1 MAYGA
6 PPLFRQGVSIR
17 ARFLFFLMLSLAV
30 ILVDGR
36 LRALDDF
43 RSALTSFLTPFKEVV
58 QLPGLFIENSA
69 GYFISK
75 KNLNE
80 EIQRLT
86 KENQLLQ
93 LDAARMEEMRQENE
107 NLRHLVSALAATTDH
122 VVTTEVIGRPADPFS
137 RRIQIAAGA
146 LDGVQVGMPVIGPFG
161 VLGQVSRTVS
171 HQSEVTLISD
181 HKSRISVINNRT
193 GQIFL
198 LAGTGDSARQKKD
211 LTCAV
216 VDNRTGQIFLLAGT
230 GDSGLLTVAFAQPS
244 ADLQPG
250 DELVTSGLDHLY
262 PKAVLTAIV
271 KSSTYVPGEAYRRVE
286 ATAAADLTD
295 VQFATVVLVNP
306 HPTAELDIKDVK
318 PQNRFERRDKAD
330 RQNRRD
336 QK

>member
-137 RRIQIAAGA
+137 RRIQIAAGT

-161 VLGQVSRTVS
+161 VLDQVSRTVS

-181 HKSRISVINNRT
+181 HKSRISVIN
-193 GQIFL
+193 
-198 LAGTGDSARQKKD
+198 
-211 LTCAV
+211 
-216 VDNRTGQIFLLAGT
+216 NRTGQIFLLAGT

>member
-6 PPLFRQGVSIR
+6 PPLFHQGVSIR

-198 LAGTGDSARQKKD
+198 LAGTGDS
-211 LTCAV
+211 
-216 VDNRTGQIFLLAGT
+216 
-230 GDSGLLTVAFAQPS
+230 GLLTVAFAQPS

-330 RQNRRD
+330 RRNRRD

>member
-58 QLPGLFIENSA
+58 QRPGLFIENSA

-198 LAGTGDSARQKKD
+198 LAGTGDS
-211 LTCAV
+211 
-216 VDNRTGQIFLLAGT
+216 
-230 GDSGLLTVAFAQPS
+230 GLLTVAFAQPS

>member
-86 KENQLLQ
+86 KENQLIQ

-198 LAGTGDSARQKKD
+198 LAGTGDS
-211 LTCAV
+211 
-216 VDNRTGQIFLLAGT
+216 
-230 GDSGLLTVAFAQPS
+230 GLLTVAFAQPS

-330 RQNRRD
+330 RRNRRD

>member
-17 ARFLFFLMLSLAV
+17 ARFMFFLMLSLAV

-198 LAGTGDSARQKKD
+198 LAGTGDS
-211 LTCAV
+211 
-216 VDNRTGQIFLLAGT
+216 
-230 GDSGLLTVAFAQPS
+230 GLLTVAFAQPS

-330 RQNRRD
+330 RRNRRD

>member
-137 RRIQIAAGA
+137 RRIQIAEGA

-181 HKSRISVINNRT
+181 HKSRISVIN
-193 GQIFL
+193 
-198 LAGTGDSARQKKD
+198 
-211 LTCAV
+211 
-216 VDNRTGQIFLLAGT
+216 NRTGQIFLLAGT

>member
-198 LAGTGDSARQKKD
+198 LAGTGDS
-211 LTCAV
+211 
-216 VDNRTGQIFLLAGT
+216 
-230 GDSGLLTVAFAQPS
+230 GLLTVAFAQPS

-330 RQNRRD
+330 RQNRMD

>member
-86 KENQLLQ
+86 KDNQLLQ

-181 HKSRISVINNRT
+181 HKSRISVIN
-193 GQIFL
+193 
-198 LAGTGDSARQKKD
+198 
-211 LTCAV
+211 
-216 VDNRTGQIFLLAGT
+216 NRTGQIFLLAGT

>member
-69 GYFISK
+69 GYFIRK

-198 LAGTGDSARQKKD
+198 LAGTGDS
-211 LTCAV
+211 
-216 VDNRTGQIFLLAGT
+216 
-230 GDSGLLTVAFAQPS
+230 GLLTVAFAQPS

>member
-1 MAYGA
+1 
-6 PPLFRQGVSIR
+6 
-17 ARFLFFLMLSLAV
+17 
-30 ILVDGR
+30 
-36 LRALDDF
+36 
-43 RSALTSFLTPFKEVV
+43 
-58 QLPGLFIENSA
+58 
-69 GYFISK
+69 
-75 KNLNE
+75 
-80 EIQRLT
+80 
-86 KENQLLQ
+86 
-93 LDAARMEEMRQENE
+93 MEEMRQENE

-137 RRIQIAAGA
+137 RRIQIAAGT

-181 HKSRISVINNRT
+181 HKSRISVIN
-193 GQIFL
+193 
-198 LAGTGDSARQKKD
+198 
-211 LTCAV
+211 
-216 VDNRTGQIFLLAGT
+216 NRTGQIFLLAGT

-318 PQNRFERRDKAD
+318 PQNRFEQRDKAD

>member
-193 GQIFL
+193 
-198 LAGTGDSARQKKD
+198 D
-211 LTCAV
+211 
-216 VDNRTGQIFLLAGT
+216 QIFLLAGT

>member
-30 ILVDGR
+30 IQVDGR

-198 LAGTGDSARQKKD
+198 LAGTGDS
-211 LTCAV
+211 
-216 VDNRTGQIFLLAGT
+216 
-230 GDSGLLTVAFAQPS
+230 GLLTVAFAQPS

-330 RQNRRD
+330 RRNRRD

>member
-58 QLPGLFIENSA
+58 HLPGLFIENSA

-198 LAGTGDSARQKKD
+198 LAGTGDS
-211 LTCAV
+211 
-216 VDNRTGQIFLLAGT
+216 
-230 GDSGLLTVAFAQPS
+230 GLLTVAFAQPS

>member
-17 ARFLFFLMLSLAV
+17 TRFLFFLMLSLAV

-198 LAGTGDSARQKKD
+198 LAGTGDS
-211 LTCAV
+211 
-216 VDNRTGQIFLLAGT
+216 
-230 GDSGLLTVAFAQPS
+230 GLLTVAFAQPS

-330 RQNRRD
+330 RRNRRD

>member
-1 MAYGA
+1 MAYVA

-198 LAGTGDSARQKKD
+198 LAGTGDS
-211 LTCAV
+211 
-216 VDNRTGQIFLLAGT
+216 
-230 GDSGLLTVAFAQPS
+230 GLLTVAFAQPS

>member
-58 QLPGLFIENSA
+58 QLPELFIENSA

-198 LAGTGDSARQKKD
+198 LS
-211 LTCAV
+211 
-216 VDNRTGQIFLLAGT
+216 GT

>member
-58 QLPGLFIENSA
+58 QLPGLFSENSA

-198 LAGTGDSARQKKD
+198 LAGTGDS
-211 LTCAV
+211 
-216 VDNRTGQIFLLAGT
+216 
-230 GDSGLLTVAFAQPS
+230 GLLTVAFAQPS

>member
-36 LRALDDF
+36 LRSLDDF

-198 LAGTGDSARQKKD
+198 LAGTGDS
-211 LTCAV
+211 
-216 VDNRTGQIFLLAGT
+216 
-230 GDSGLLTVAFAQPS
+230 GLLTVAFAQPS

-330 RQNRRD
+330 RRNRRD

>member
-198 LAGTGDSARQKKD
+198 LAGTGDSD
-211 LTCAV
+211 
-216 VDNRTGQIFLLAGT
+216 
-230 GDSGLLTVAFAQPS
+230 LLTVAFAQPS

>member
-198 LAGTGDSARQKKD
+198 LAGTGDS
-211 LTCAV
+211 
-216 VDNRTGQIFLLAGT
+216 
-230 GDSGLLTVAFAQPS
+230 GLLTVAFAQPS

-318 PQNRFERRDKAD
+318 PQNRFDRRDKAD

>member
-75 KNLNE
+75 KNLNK

-198 LAGTGDSARQKKD
+198 LAGTGDS
-211 LTCAV
+211 
-216 VDNRTGQIFLLAGT
+216 
-230 GDSGLLTVAFAQPS
+230 GLLTVAFAQPS

>member
-17 ARFLFFLMLSLAV
+17 SRYLFFLMLSLAV

-198 LAGTGDSARQKKD
+198 LAGTGDS
-211 LTCAV
+211 
-216 VDNRTGQIFLLAGT
+216 
-230 GDSGLLTVAFAQPS
+230 GLLTVAFAQPS

-271 KSSTYVPGEAYRRVE
+271 ISSTYVPGEAYRRVE

>member
-69 GYFISK
+69 DYFISK

-198 LAGTGDSARQKKD
+198 LAGTGDS
-211 LTCAV
+211 
-216 VDNRTGQIFLLAGT
+216 
-230 GDSGLLTVAFAQPS
+230 GLLTVAFAQPS

-330 RQNRRD
+330 RRNRRD

>member
-122 VVTTEVIGRPADPFS
+122 VVTTEVIGHPADPFS

-181 HKSRISVINNRT
+181 HKSRISVIN
-193 GQIFL
+193 
-198 LAGTGDSARQKKD
+198 
-211 LTCAV
+211 
-216 VDNRTGQIFLLAGT
+216 NRTGQIFLLAGT

>member
-122 VVTTEVIGRPADPFS
+122 VVTTEVIGRPADPFF

-181 HKSRISVINNRT
+181 HKSRISVIN
-193 GQIFL
+193 
-198 LAGTGDSARQKKD
+198 
-211 LTCAV
+211 
-216 VDNRTGQIFLLAGT
+216 NRTGQIFLLAGT

-330 RQNRRD
+330 RRNRRD

>member
-198 LAGTGDSARQKKD
+198 LAGTGDS
-211 LTCAV
+211 
-216 VDNRTGQIFLLAGT
+216 
-230 GDSGLLTVAFAQPS
+230 GLLTVAFAQPS

-286 ATAAADLTD
+286 ASAAADLTD

>member
-107 NLRHLVSALAATTDH
+107 NLRHLVSALAATTDY

-181 HKSRISVINNRT
+181 HKSRISVIN
-193 GQIFL
+193 
-198 LAGTGDSARQKKD
+198 
-211 LTCAV
+211 
-216 VDNRTGQIFLLAGT
+216 NRTGQIFLLAGT

>member
-198 LAGTGDSARQKKD
+198 LAGTGDS
-211 LTCAV
+211 
-216 VDNRTGQIFLLAGT
+216 
-230 GDSGLLTVAFAQPS
+230 GLLTVAFAQPS

-306 HPTAELDIKDVK
+306 HPTAELDIQDVK
-318 PQNRFERRDKAD
+318 PQNRCERRDKAD
-330 RQNRRD
+330 RQTRRD

>member
-122 VVTTEVIGRPADPFS
+122 VVTTEVTGRPADPFS

-181 HKSRISVINNRT
+181 HKSRISVIN
-193 GQIFL
+193 
-198 LAGTGDSARQKKD
+198 
-211 LTCAV
+211 
-216 VDNRTGQIFLLAGT
+216 NRTGQIFLLAGT

>member
-30 ILVDGR
+30 IPVDGR

-198 LAGTGDSARQKKD
+198 LAGTGDS
-211 LTCAV
+211 
-216 VDNRTGQIFLLAGT
+216 
-230 GDSGLLTVAFAQPS
+230 GLLTVAFAQPS

>member
-93 LDAARMEEMRQENE
+93 LEAARMEEMRQENE

-198 LAGTGDSARQKKD
+198 LAGTGDR
-211 LTCAV
+211 
-216 VDNRTGQIFLLAGT
+216 
-230 GDSGLLTVAFAQPS
+230 GLLTVAFAQPS

>member
-1 MAYGA
+1 MAYGT

-198 LAGTGDSARQKKD
+198 LAGTGDS
-211 LTCAV
+211 
-216 VDNRTGQIFLLAGT
+216 
-230 GDSGLLTVAFAQPS
+230 GLLTVAFAQPS

>member
-30 ILVDGR
+30 MLVDGR

-198 LAGTGDSARQKKD
+198 LAGTGDS
-211 LTCAV
+211 
-216 VDNRTGQIFLLAGT
+216 
-230 GDSGLLTVAFAQPS
+230 GLLTVAFAQPS

-330 RQNRRD
+330 RRNRRD

>member
-43 RSALTSFLTPFKEVV
+43 RSTLTSFLTPFKEVV

-146 LDGVQVGMPVIGPFG
+146 LDGVQVGMPIIGPFG

-181 HKSRISVINNRT
+181 HKSRISVIN
-193 GQIFL
+193 
-198 LAGTGDSARQKKD
+198 
-211 LTCAV
+211 
-216 VDNRTGQIFLLAGT
+216 NRTGQIFLLAGT

>member
-198 LAGTGDSARQKKD
+198 LAGTGDS
-211 LTCAV
+211 
-216 VDNRTGQIFLLAGT
+216 
-230 GDSGLLTVAFAQPS
+230 GLLTVAFAQPS

-318 PQNRFERRDKAD
+318 PQNRCERRDKAD

>member
-17 ARFLFFLMLSLAV
+17 ARFLFFFMLSLAV

-75 KNLNE
+75 KKLNE

-198 LAGTGDSARQKKD
+198 LAGTGDS
-211 LTCAV
+211 
-216 VDNRTGQIFLLAGT
+216 
-230 GDSGLLTVAFAQPS
+230 GLLTVAFAQPS

>member
-107 NLRHLVSALAATTDH
+107 NLRHLVSALAVTTDH

-181 HKSRISVINNRT
+181 HKSRISVIN
-193 GQIFL
+193 
-198 LAGTGDSARQKKD
+198 
-211 LTCAV
+211 
-216 VDNRTGQIFLLAGT
+216 NRTGQIFLLAGT

-330 RQNRRD
+330 RRNRRD

>member
-198 LAGTGDSARQKKD
+198 LAGTGDS
-211 LTCAV
+211 
-216 VDNRTGQIFLLAGT
+216 
-230 GDSGLLTVAFAQPS
+230 GLLTVAFAQPS

-318 PQNRFERRDKAD
+318 DVKPQNRFERRDKAD

>member
-43 RSALTSFLTPFKEVV
+43 RSTLTSFLTPFKEVV

-75 KNLNE
+75 KKLNE

-93 LDAARMEEMRQENE
+93 LDATRMEEMRQENE

-181 HKSRISVINNRT
+181 HKSRISVIN
-193 GQIFL
+193 
-198 LAGTGDSARQKKD
+198 
-211 LTCAV
+211 
-216 VDNRTGQIFLLAGT
+216 NRTGQIFLLAGT